1 VSHSRLPSVEVGL
14 ESRTRVRFGVLKMQI
29 RISKQSDVPIRE
41 QIAEQIIFLI
51 ATEELKPAQTLPS
64 VRELARR
71 LKIHHN
77 TVSRAYA
84 DLVRRGWLVAKKG
97 CRLIVRSQDEF
108 TRVTRA
114 QDLDSMINAVIR
126 VAREGGHSLQELRD
140 RVRKRLL
147 AQPPDHLLVIDADSG
162 LRQLLQEEIKRAVPW
177 PLRGCAPADL
187 RATPGLAVGAL
198 PVVAQHHLP
207 EVASLLPETRP
218 AISVTYCLADEHL
231 RMIQNLR
238 QPSIVAL
245 VSVSEVF
252 LKTAR
257 GLLAPLVEGRHTLC
271 EFPWPLKR
279 TADIRV
285 ADLVFCDSIAFAQ
298 VKHPR
303 RVLYQLIVPS
313 SIAYILTAMEAYQ
326 KR

>member
-1 VSHSRLPSVEVGL
+1 
-14 ESRTRVRFGVLKMQI
+14 MQI

-77 TVSRAYA
+77 TVSRAYT
-84 DLVRRGWLVAKKG
+84 DLVRRGWLVAKRG
-97 CRLIVRSQDEF
+97 SRLIVRPQDEF

-140 RVRKRLL
+140 RVRQRLL
-147 AQPPDHLLVIDADSG
+147 AQPPDHLLVIDDDSG
-162 LRQLLQEEIKRAVPW
+162 LRQLLQAEIKRAVPW
-177 PLRGCAPADL
+177 PLRGCAREDL
-187 RATPGLAVGAL
+187 RVNPGLAVGAL

-207 EVASLLPETRP
+207 EVAPLLPETRP
-218 AISVTYCLADEHL
+218 AISVTYCVADEHL
-231 RMIQNLR
+231 RMIRNLR

-271 EFPWPLKR
+271 EFLWPLKR
-279 TADIRV
+279 AADIRA
-285 ADLVFCDSIAFAQ
+285 ADMVLCDSVAFEK
-298 VKHPR
+298 VKHPQ
-303 RVLYQLIVPS
+303 RVLYRLIVPS
-313 SIAYILTAMEAYQ
+313 SIEYILTAMESYQ
-326 KR
+326 KRRF

>member
-1 VSHSRLPSVEVGL
+1 
-14 ESRTRVRFGVLKMQI
+14 MQI

-51 ATEELKPAQTLPS
+51 ATEELKPAQPLPS

-84 DLVRRGWLVAKKG
+84 DLVRRDWLVAKKG
-97 CRLIVRSQDEF
+97 SRLIVRSQDEF

-147 AQPPDHLLVIDADSG
+147 AQPPDHLLVIDTDSG

-187 RATPGLAVGAL
+187 RATPGLVVGAL

-207 EVASLLPETRP
+207 EVAVLLPETRP
-218 AISVTYCLADEHL
+218 AVSVTYCVADEHL
-231 RMIQNLR
+231 RMIRELR
-238 QPSIVAL
+238 QPSIIAL

-271 EFPWPLKR
+271 EFLWPLKR
-279 TADIRV
+279 TADIRG
-285 ADLVFCDSIAFAQ
+285 ADLVFCDSIAFTQ

-303 RVLYQLIVPS
+303 RVLYQLIVSS
-313 SIAYILTAMEAYQ
+313 SIEYLLTAMEAYQ

>member
-1 VSHSRLPSVEVGL
+1 
-14 ESRTRVRFGVLKMQI
+14 MQI
-29 RISKQSDVPIRE
+29 RISKHSDVPIRE
-41 QIAEQIIFLI
+41 QIADQIIFLI

-84 DLVRRGWLVAKKG
+84 DLVRRDWLVAKKG
-97 CRLIVRSQDEF
+97 SRLIVRSQDEF

-177 PLRGCAPADL
+177 PLKGRAPADL

-198 PVVAQHHLP
+198 PAVAQHHLP
-207 EVASLLPETRP
+207 EVAALLPETRP
-218 AISVTYCLADEHL
+218 AISVTYCVADEHL
-231 RMIQNLR
+231 RMIRDLR
-238 QPSIVAL
+238 QPSIIAL
-245 VSVSEVF
+245 VSVSEIF

-271 EFPWPLKR
+271 EFPWPLKSSR
-279 TADIRV
+279 ERPISESPTWCSAI
-285 ADLVFCDSIAFAQ
+285 
-298 VKHPR
+298 
-303 RVLYQLIVPS
+303 PS
-313 SIAYILTAMEAYQ
+313 LLR
-326 KR
+326 K